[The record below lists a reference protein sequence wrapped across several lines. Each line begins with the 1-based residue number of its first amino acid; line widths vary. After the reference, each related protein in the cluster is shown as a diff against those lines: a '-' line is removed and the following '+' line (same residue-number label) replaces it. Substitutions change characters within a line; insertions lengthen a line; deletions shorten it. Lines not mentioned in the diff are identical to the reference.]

1 MVPVTVILI
10 YIVVASFLVYTFRN
24 KKPLK
29 WSDIFLN
36 GFPMLKVIKNDNIY
50 CIPGPLRLP
59 FIGTKWQQIKMNKL
73 HEYYADLNKTYGNI
87 VMEMNGNI
95 PVISLF
101 KREDIEKVLQFN
113 SAYPFRPPTEIVSF
127 YRQKHPERYSS
138 LGLVNE
144 QGPQW
149 AKLRSKLTPKT
160 LESKR
165 MLSTF
170 CPELNEICDEFINAI
185 KQKRNAN
192 NVLENF
198 DDLMKMMSL
207 EASSSLILGR
217 RMGYLQ
223 ESGEN
228 NENFMELGNAAKN
241 IFAIFRDAFYGNCLW
256 KYFPSRIYKEY
267 AANEEKIYNIILEI
281 IKNTIQ
287 NNEFMAQDKENES
300 ILVKIL
306 KTEGLDIRDK
316 ISGVIDFLTATQ
328 VLSHTAIFLLSFISS
343 NAEVQEK
350 IFQESSLLSEN
361 PSLDELNKAHYT
373 RAAIQ
378 ESFRISPS
386 AFAVARILEQD
397 FNLSG
402 YHVEAGNIVL
412 CHNMIACNNEE
423 NFENAKEFIPERWL
437 NENGEMNPN
446 QPTNSSI
453 VVPFGCGR
461 RTCPGKKLSE
471 MELVILVIKLVREFK
486 IEYMTPCEQQFE
498 FVLAPRGPINIKF
511 ENRV

>member
-378 ESFRISPS
+378 ESFRVIDLNFTEITS
-386 AFAVARILEQD
+386 FNEKFIMHIVFRYHLAVSNRIY
-397 FNLSG
+397 S
-402 YHVEAGNIVL
+402 
-412 CHNMIACNNEE
+412 
-423 NFENAKEFIPERWL
+423 K
-437 NENGEMNPN
+437 
-446 QPTNSSI
+446 
-453 VVPFGCGR
+453 
-461 RTCPGKKLSE
+461 
-471 MELVILVIKLVREFK
+471 
-486 IEYMTPCEQQFE
+486 
-498 FVLAPRGPINIKF
+498 
-511 ENRV
+511 